1 MTTKSKNWMAVR
13 SSLMMASSNFRRM
26 AQPLQM
32 VRANE
37 RDYSGTVIAI
47 NAKEHL
53 LNVRGW
59 TMRLRSFN
67 LSDHCECRQLA
78 KSQASV
84 DDLRPGE
91 MVTVRYINVEG
102 VRIAIRVEQ
111 QPALLAGN
119 IFSLDIQNRSLTL
132 RQKAFNRELQLAE
145 DCEIILHDGLPGRL
159 ADLEVGNR
167 VTVTYEAPDNV
178 LTARR
183 IEQTSLKIGGT
194 LTAIDPGVK
203 SFKAKAL
210 SGTNRRAEG
219 TAAEELGNQALVAVA
234 QLRCLLHHRA
244 GGERGIDGFR
254 SHGGQRVGGRRVVFL
269 QQALVG
275 AGFGVLMASGAVVV
289 ERRLSGHARHGTNG
303 GPASASAACATSCTT
318 WAGRTGGRLAGRL
331 A

>member
-210 SGTNRRAEG
+210 SGTNKF
-219 TAAEELGNQALVAVA
+219 TVADHCAIVIHGKLDARLADLRPGDKLMVSYDEISGVKVA
-234 QLRCLLHHRA
+234 NR
-244 GGERGIDGFR
+244 I
-254 SHGGQRVGGRRVVFL
+254 S
-269 QQALVG
+269 
-275 AGFGVLMASGAVVV
+275 VV
-289 ERRLSGHARHGTNG
+289 EVLLEAVGEDA
-303 GPASASAACATSCTT
+303 PAP
-318 WAGRTGGRLAGRL
+318 WFG
-331 A
+331 